1 MANLTG
7 TGAPSAAL
15 QAAIGDIYTDE
26 GTGKKYKCTFAYRS
40 VESENFVSQWKE
52 LKTDTKPNIAINGK
66 KIGEAVSK
74 PIETPVNTNSE
85 PEKIP
90 SEKNEVNKSEN
101 PVIPDKKEE
110 TPVNLNQQSNKN
122 YTNYSKPKNQ

>member
-7 TGAPSAAL
+7 TGAPSTTI

-26 GTGKKYKCTFAYRS
+26 STGKKYKCTFAYRS
-40 VESENFVSQWKE
+40 VESEKFVSQWKE
-52 LKTDTKPNIAINGK
+52 LKTDTKTNIADNK

-74 PIETPVNTNSE
+74 PIDPPANTNSE
-85 PEKIP
+85 PEKI
-90 SEKNEVNKSEN
+90 E
-101 PVIPDKKEE
+101 KKEE
-110 TPVNLNQQSNKN
+110 TSVNQNQQSNKN

>member
-1 MANLTG
+1 MNNLTG

-26 GTGKKYKCTFAYRS
+26 STGKKYKCTFAYRS

-52 LKTDTKPNIAINGK
+52 LKTDGK

-74 PIETPVNTNSE
+74 PVETPVNTNSE

-90 SEKNEVNKSEN
+90 GEKSEENKAEN
-101 PVIPDKKEE
+101 PVDPEKKEE
-110 TPVNLNQQSNKN
+110 KPVNPNQQPKKN
-122 YTNYSKPKNQ
+122 YTNYSKAKNK

>member
-7 TGAPSAAL
+7 TGAPSTTI

-26 GTGKKYKCTFAYRS
+26 STGKKYKCTFAYRS
-40 VESENFVSQWKE
+40 VESEKFVSQWKE
-52 LKTDTKPNIAINGK
+52 LKTDTKTNIVINGK

-74 PIETPVNTNSE
+74 PIESPANMNSE

-90 SEKNEVNKSEN
+90 GEKIE
-101 PVIPDKKEE
+101 KKEE
-110 TPVNLNQQSNKN
+110 IPVNLNQQSNKN

>member
-1 MANLTG
+1 MSNLIG

-26 GTGKKYKCTFAYRS
+26 STGKKYKCTFAYRS

-52 LKTDTKPNIAINGK
+52 LKTNGK

-74 PIETPVNTNSE
+74 PVETPVNTNSE

-90 SEKNEVNKSEN
+90 GEKSEENKAEN
-101 PVIPDKKEE
+101 PVDPEKKEE
-110 TPVNLNQQSNKN
+110 NPVNPNQQPKKN
-122 YTNYSKPKNQ
+122 YTNYSKAKNK

>member
-1 MANLTG
+1 MSNLTG

-26 GTGKKYKCTFAYRS
+26 STGKKYKCTFAYRS

-52 LKTDTKPNIAINGK
+52 LKTDGK

-74 PIETPVNTNSE
+74 PVETPVNTNSE

-90 SEKNEVNKSEN
+90 GEKSEENKAEN
-101 PVIPDKKEE
+101 PVDPEKKEE
-110 TPVNLNQQSNKN
+110 KPVDPNQQPKKN
-122 YTNYSKPKNQ
+122 YTNYSKAKNK

>member
-7 TGAPSAAL
+7 TGAPSATL
-15 QAAIGDIYTDE
+15 QAAVGDIYTD
-26 GTGKKYKCTFAYRS
+26 GSTGKKYKCAFAYRS
-40 VESENFVSQWKE
+40 GESENFVSQWKE
-52 LKTDTKPNIAINGK
+52 LKTDTKSNIADNK

-74 PIETPVNTNSE
+74 PIDPPANTNSE

-90 SEKNEVNKSEN
+90 GEKNE
-101 PVIPDKKEE
+101 KKEE
-110 TPVNLNQQSNKN
+110 IPVNPNQQSNKN

>member
-1 MANLTG
+1 MNNLTG

-26 GTGKKYKCTFAYRS
+26 STGKKYKCTFAYRS

-52 LKTDTKPNIAINGK
+52 LKTDGK

-74 PIETPVNTNSE
+74 PVETPVNTNSE

-90 SEKNEVNKSEN
+90 GEKSEEN
-101 PVIPDKKEE
+101 KAENLVDPEKKEE
-110 TPVNLNQQSNKN
+110 KSVNPNHQPKKN
-122 YTNYSKPKNQ
+122 YTNYSKAKNK

>member
-1 MANLTG
+1 MSNLTG

-26 GTGKKYKCTFAYRS
+26 STGKKYKCTFAYRS

-52 LKTDTKPNIAINGK
+52 LKTDGK

-74 PIETPVNTNSE
+74 PVDSPVNTNSE

-90 SEKNEVNKSEN
+90 GEKSEENKAEN
-101 PVIPDKKEE
+101 PVDPEKKEE
-110 TPVNLNQQSNKN
+110 KPVDSNQQPKKN
-122 YTNYSKPKNQ
+122 YTNYSKAKNK

>member
-1 MANLTG
+1 MSNLTG

-26 GTGKKYKCTFAYRS
+26 STGKKYKCTFAYRS

-52 LKTDTKPNIAINGK
+52 LKTDGK

-74 PIETPVNTNSE
+74 PVETPVNTNSE

-90 SEKNEVNKSEN
+90 SEKSEENKAEN
-101 PVIPDKKEE
+101 PVDPEKKEE
-110 TPVNLNQQSNKN
+110 NPVNPNQQPKKN
-122 YTNYSKPKNQ
+122 YTNYSKAKNK

>member
-7 TGAPSAAL
+7 TGAPSTTI

-26 GTGKKYKCTFAYRS
+26 STGKKYKCTFAYRS
-40 VESENFVSQWKE
+40 VESEKFVSQWKE

-85 PEKIP
+85 PEKIQ
-90 SEKNEVNKSEN
+90 SEKNEENKAEN
-101 PVIPDKKEE
+101 PVNPDKKEE
-110 TPVNLNQQSNKN
+110 TPVNPNQQSNKN

>member
-1 MANLTG
+1 MNKLTG

-26 GTGKKYKCTFAYRS
+26 STGKKYKCTFAYRS

-52 LKTDTKPNIAINGK
+52 LKTDGK

-74 PIETPVNTNSE
+74 PVETPVNTNSE

-90 SEKNEVNKSEN
+90 GEKSEENKAEN
-101 PVIPDKKEE
+101 PVDPEKKEE
-110 TPVNLNQQSNKN
+110 KPVNPNQQPKKN
-122 YTNYSKPKNQ
+122 YTDYSKAKNK

>member
-1 MANLTG
+1 MSNLTG

-26 GTGKKYKCTFAYRS
+26 STGKKYKCTFAYRS

-52 LKTDTKPNIAINGK
+52 LKTDGK

-74 PIETPVNTNSE
+74 PAETPVNTNSE

-90 SEKNEVNKSEN
+90 GEKSEENKAEN
-101 PVIPDKKEE
+101 PVDPEKKEE
-110 TPVNLNQQSNKN
+110 KPVDSNQQPKKN
-122 YTNYSKPKNQ
+122 YTNYSKAKNK

>member
-1 MANLTG
+1 MTNLTG

-26 GTGKKYKCTFAYRS
+26 STGKKYKCTFAYRS

-52 LKTDTKPNIAINGK
+52 LKTDGK

-74 PIETPVNTNSE
+74 PVETPVNTNSE

-90 SEKNEVNKSEN
+90 GEKSEENKVEN
-101 PVIPDKKEE
+101 PVDPEKKEE
-110 TPVNLNQQSNKN
+110 TPANPNQQPKKN
-122 YTNYSKPKNQ
+122 YTNYSKAKNK

>member
-1 MANLTG
+1 MSNLTG

-26 GTGKKYKCTFAYRS
+26 STGKKYKCTFAYRS
-40 VESENFVSQWKE
+40 IESENFVSQWKE
-52 LKTDTKPNIAINGK
+52 LKTNVVANITLDGK

-74 PIETPVNTNSE
+74 PVETPVNTNSE

-90 SEKNEVNKSEN
+90 GEKSEENKVEN
-101 PVIPDKKEE
+101 PVDPEKKEE
-110 TPVNLNQQSNKN
+110 TPANPNQQPKKD
-122 YTNYSKPKNQ
+122 YTNYSKAKNK

>member
-7 TGAPSAAL
+7 TGAPSTTI

-26 GTGKKYKCTFAYRS
+26 STGKKYKCTFAYRS
-40 VESENFVSQWKE
+40 VESEKFVSQWKE
-52 LKTDTKPNIAINGK
+52 LKTDTKTNIANNK

-74 PIETPVNTNSE
+74 PIDPPVNTNSE

-90 SEKNEVNKSEN
+90 GEKNE
-101 PVIPDKKEE
+101 KKEE
-110 TPVNLNQQSNKN
+110 TSVNQNQQSNKN

>member
-1 MANLTG
+1 MSNLTG

-26 GTGKKYKCTFAYRS
+26 STGKKYKCTFAYRS

-52 LKTDTKPNIAINGK
+52 LKTDGK

-74 PIETPVNTNSE
+74 PVETPVNTNSE

-90 SEKNEVNKSEN
+90 GEKSEENKAEN
-101 PVIPDKKEE
+101 PVDPEKKEE
-110 TPVNLNQQSNKN
+110 KPVNPNQQPKKN
-122 YTNYSKPKNQ
+122 YTNYSKAKNK

>member
-1 MANLTG
+1 MTNLTG

-26 GTGKKYKCTFAYRS
+26 STGKKYKCTFAYRS

-52 LKTDTKPNIAINGK
+52 LKTNVVANITLDGK

-74 PIETPVNTNSE
+74 PVETPVNTNSE
-85 PEKIP
+85 PEKI
-90 SEKNEVNKSEN
+90 E
-101 PVIPDKKEE
+101 KKEE
-110 TPVNLNQQSNKN
+110 APVNPNQQSNKN
-122 YTNYSKPKNQ
+122 YTNYSKSKNQ

>member
-1 MANLTG
+1 MTNLTG

-26 GTGKKYKCTFAYRS
+26 STGKKYKCTFAYRS

-52 LKTDTKPNIAINGK
+52 LKTDGK

-74 PIETPVNTNSE
+74 PVETPVNTNSE
-85 PEKIP
+85 PEKNP
-90 SEKNEVNKSEN
+90 GEKSEENKVEN
-101 PVIPDKKEE
+101 PVDPEKKEE
-110 TPVNLNQQSNKN
+110 TPANPNQQPKKN
-122 YTNYSKPKNQ
+122 YTDYSKAKNK

>member
-1 MANLTG
+1 MSNLTG
-7 TGAPSAAL
+7 TEAPSAAL

-26 GTGKKYKCTFAYRS
+26 STGKKYKCTFAYRS

-52 LKTDTKPNIAINGK
+52 LKTDGK

-74 PIETPVNTNSE
+74 PVETPVNTNSE

-90 SEKNEVNKSEN
+90 GEKSEENKAEN
-101 PVIPDKKEE
+101 PVDPEKKEE
-110 TPVNLNQQSNKN
+110 NPVNPNQQPKKN
-122 YTNYSKPKNQ
+122 YTNYSKAKNK

>member
-1 MANLTG
+1 MSNLTG
-7 TGAPSAAL
+7 TVAPSAAL

-26 GTGKKYKCTFAYRS
+26 STGKKYKCTFAYRS

-52 LKTDTKPNIAINGK
+52 LKTDMKSNIANNK
-66 KIGEAVSK
+66 KGREEVSK
-74 PIETPVNTNSE
+74 PVETPVNTNSE

-90 SEKNEVNKSEN
+90 GEKSEE
-101 PVIPDKKEE
+101 KEE
-110 TPVNLNQQSNKN
+110 KPVNLNQQSNKN

>member
-90 SEKNEVNKSEN
+90 SEKNEENKAEN
-101 PVIPDKKEE
+101 PVNPDKKEE